1 MDELVEWLKKMLRI
15 KSDTAD
21 EELEDLVRACQN
33 ELKIAGVQ
41 GKLTDPLYKQSVK
54 LYVKANYGYDDD
66 NEKFLNAFQGL
77 RDSMALSGD
86 YKET

>member
-41 GKLTDPLYKQSVK
+41 GKLTDPLY
-54 LYVKANYGYDDD
+54 
-66 NEKFLNAFQGL
+66 EKFLNAFQGL

>member
-41 GKLTDPLYKQSVK
+41 L
-54 LYVKANYGYDDD
+54 
-66 NEKFLNAFQGL
+66 
-77 RDSMALSGD
+77 
-86 YKET
+86 